1 MTASTN
7 VAIDLNHRRHRPWS
21 RSKYGARLQSP
32 ILPGSNGGHLLQS
45 PVYRGWRGTKEVTG
59 VRTPHKVGYH
69 GPLTVAV
76 LAFVETPKNVS
87 EGSEKVPKSRNR
99 PPKSGF
105 RPQTPDFGGRFHWVP
120 GGRPQKFSAGGG
132 GPRAE
137 MKKVVDPP
145 LFLRGLAARW

>member
-32 ILPGSNGGHLLQS
+32 ILPGSKRGHLLQS

-87 EGSEKVPKSRNR
+87 EGS
-99 PPKSGF
+99 
-105 RPQTPDFGGRFHWVP
+105 
-120 GGRPQKFSAGGG
+120 GGG
-132 GPRAE
+132 SIFEIWAQKAVFSTLLGPNL
-137 MKKVVDPP
+137 KNPTP
-145 LFLRGLAARW
+145 